1 MNDLA
6 STYLDATIDLLRR
19 LRDEEGDALGEAART
34 IADAIGDGRQVFA
47 FGCTHSALPV
57 QDIVYRAGGLMLV
70 NPLLGPGI
78 TSLDVRPTTLTS
90 AMEKLEG
97 YAEALLD
104 ASPLTAG
111 DVLIV
116 VSVSGRNAV
125 PIEMA
130 QLARERGATVIGV
143 TSRTYSG
150 AVTSRHPSGLKMA
163 DFAHI
168 VLDNKVD
175 TGDAVLEHEGVPQ
188 RFCPASGVTSTALL
202 HALVAATIERLVQAG
217 ITPPVFLAANVDG
230 GAEYNARLLAEYGD
244 RIHYLSS

>member
-1 MNDLA
+1 MSQLA
-6 STYLDATIDLLRR
+6 SDYLRQVVGLLERVA
-19 LRDEEGDALGEAART
+19 DEEAEALATAAGLM
-34 IADAIGDGRQVFA
+34 ADAVEGGRQLFA

-57 QDIVYRAGGLMLV
+57 QDIVYRAGGLMLI

-78 TSLDVRPTTLTS
+78 TSVDRPPATLSS

-104 ASPLTAG
+104 NSPVESG

-130 QLARERGATVIGV
+130 QLAGQRGVTVIGV
-143 TSRTYSG
+143 TSRAYSD
-150 AVTSRHPSGLKMA
+150 AVVSRHASGKKLA
-163 DFAHI
+163 DLAHV

-175 TGDAVLEHEGVPQ
+175 KGDAVLQSEGVPQ
-188 RFCPASGVTSTALL
+188 RFAPASGVTSTALL
-202 HALVAATIERLVQAG
+202 QALVAASIEELVRRG
-217 ITPPVFLAANVDG
+217 TTPPVFLAANVDG
-230 GAEYNARLLAEYGD
+230 GAEYNARLFAEHRD
-244 RIHYLSS
+244 RIHYL